1 MANDEPGTGD
11 LHEQWDAVGD
21 RFGEV
26 GRRFSERYRAMAGDT
41 ARGAEARKSLEAAL
55 RTVTNQ
61 LDQVF
66 TSVGDALRD
75 PEERERMGT
84 AVRSLG
90 DAITATFDQAVRGL
104 KASRRDENGSGTDP
118 G

>member
-1 MANDEPGTGD
+1 MANDEPDTGD

-21 RFGEV
+21 RFGEI
-26 GRRFSERYRAMAGDT
+26 GRRFSERYRSMAGDT
-41 ARGAEARKSLEAAL
+41 AGGAEARRSLEAAL
-55 RTVTNQ
+55 RAVTAQ

-75 PEERERMGT
+75 PEEREHMGT

-90 DAITATFDQAVRGL
+90 NAITATFDQALRGI
-104 KASRRDENGSGTDP
+104 KTSRRDEGGSGADP
-118 G
+118 S